1 MDICR
6 YGHERLYDF
15 TQSYFMDTGNKEDLI
30 ERQGM
35 TLLEMGIP
43 GIIEYLDSLLDRIGR
58 PINFIN

>member
-1 MDICR
+1 
-6 YGHERLYDF
+6 
-15 TQSYFMDTGNKEDLI
+15 MDTGNKEDLI

-35 TLLEMGIP
+35 TLLEKGIP